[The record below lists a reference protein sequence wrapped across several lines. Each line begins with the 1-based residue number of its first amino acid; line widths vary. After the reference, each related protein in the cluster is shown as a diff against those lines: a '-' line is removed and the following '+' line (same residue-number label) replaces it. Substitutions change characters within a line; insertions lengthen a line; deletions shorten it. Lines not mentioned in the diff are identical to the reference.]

1 MSDDGYL
8 YYSEMQFRANW
19 RLLMKRRPSVNLRE
33 ALYAR
38 WFRPRRTGFFG
49 VATAKED
56 ARRHI
61 LWRRSPDA

>member
-1 MSDDGYL
+1 MSDDGYR
-8 YYSEMQFRANW
+8 YHSEIQFRTNW
-19 RLLMKRRPSVNLRE
+19 RLLMKRRLSVNLRE

-38 WFRPRRTGFFG
+38 WFSPRRTGFRG

-61 LWRRSPDA
+61 LWRRSPNA